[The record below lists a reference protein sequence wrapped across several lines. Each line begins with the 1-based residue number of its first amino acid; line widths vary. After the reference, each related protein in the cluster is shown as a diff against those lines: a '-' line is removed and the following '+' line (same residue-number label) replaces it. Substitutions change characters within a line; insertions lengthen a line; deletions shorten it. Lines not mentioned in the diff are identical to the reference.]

1 MIRFVPAGVGCTAG
15 RRSISDRTLGFTAT
29 RGRSRLTLSTWL
41 LAAKVSKPMP
51 ASLGVPFLVV
61 YYPSTVLDQYRASM
75 GYLEED
81 KILTK
86 SGRDGSGWPSQLF
99 DKSGWPSRLFKILR

>member
-1 MIRFVPAGVGCTAG
+1 MLIDFVTYGT
-15 RRSISDRTLGFTAT
+15 
-29 RGRSRLTLSTWL
+29 
-41 LAAKVSKPMP
+41 MP

-86 SGRDGSGWPSQLF
+86 SGRDGSGWPS
-99 DKSGWPSRLFKILR
+99 RLFKILR